1 MGKTQVTEEKRDKG
15 NFIKI
20 KKFVLQRIN
29 TIRKVKRQLTQRDKI
44 FAKIFASQMSDK
56 VILSSIYKLLLQ

>member
-1 MGKTQVTEEKRDKG
+1 MGKTQVTEEKIDKL